1 MNSFHFEISRSQEF
15 ILTIMSIYYD
25 AATVLG
31 AESRAGSLKSR
42 IYDNKLGLG
51 SKPTHLYALISEAAK
66 YDTFLKQ
73 VIDAS
78 NFLVQEPKVGN
89 WASPLHCLAAD

>member
-1 MNSFHFEISRSQEF
+1 MNSFRGETSQEF
-15 ILTIMSIYYD
+15 VLTIMSIYYD
-25 AATVLG
+25 AATILG
-31 AESRAGSLKSR
+31 AGSRAGSLKSR

-66 YDTFLKQ
+66 YDNFLKQ

-78 NFLVQEPKVGN
+78 NFLVQEPKVSN
-89 WASPLHCLAAD
+89 WTSPLHCLAAD